1 VAIISQSVESFTMP
15 AAIEQTVM
23 TSSATESLR
32 TPRELIHWGADLFEQ
47 AGLAFGHG
55 TDNALDESAL
65 LVLHGLRIGYEQPDE
80 VLDSELGDDDRLRV
94 IELLERR
101 VASRKPAAYLVN
113 EAWFAGLSFYVDER
127 VLVPRSSIAELIEAG
142 FEPWIGRQP
151 VRDVLD
157 LCTGSGCIGIACA
170 HAFPEARID
179 IADLSADAL
188 EVAGRNIRRHGLEA
202 RVTPLESDLFAGL
215 TGRRYDIIVSNPPY
229 VPQQEVR
236 ELQAE
241 FQHEPA
247 LGLIAGADGLDIVT
261 SILVDAGK
269 HLRDDGIL
277 VVEVGHSQERLVEL
291 FPDVPFLW
299 LEFEFG
305 GEGVFLLESLQL
317 REHRETFRQAVVA
330 RGIVPENQDEVI
342 K

>member
-1 VAIISQSVESFTMP
+1 MP
-15 AAIEQTVM
+15 AVIEQNVM
-23 TSSATESLR
+23 SSSAPESLR
-32 TPRELIHWGADLFEQ
+32 TPRELIHWGADLFEH

-65 LVLHGLRIGYEQPDE
+65 LVLHGLRIGYDQPDE
-80 VLDSELGDDDRLRV
+80 VLDTPLDDEDRLRV
-94 IELLERR
+94 VELLERR

-127 VLVPRSSIAELIEAG
+127 VLVPRSPIAELIEAG
-142 FEPWIGRQP
+142 FEPWLGRQP
-151 VRDVLD
+151 VMNILD

-170 HAFPEARID
+170 CAFPDARID

-188 EVAGRNIRRHGLEA
+188 QVAGRNIQRHGLEA
-202 RVTPLESDLFAGL
+202 RVSALESDLFAGL

-241 FQHEPA
+241 FRHEPA
-247 LGLIAGADGLDIVT
+247 LGLIAGTDGLDIVT
-261 SILVDAGK
+261 SILNDADK
-269 HLRDDGIL
+269 HLREGGIL
-277 VVEVGHSQERLVEL
+277 IVEVGHSQARLVEL

-299 LEFEFG
+299 LEFAYG
-305 GEGVFLLESLQL
+305 GEGVFLLESHQL
-317 REHRETFRQAVVA
+317 HEHRETFRQAVVA
-330 RGIVPENQDEVI
+330 RGILPENQNEVTE
-342 K
+342 

>member
-1 VAIISQSVESFTMP
+1 
-15 AAIEQTVM
+15 M

-47 AGLAFGHG
+47 AGLVFGHG

-65 LVLHGLRIGYEQPDE
+65 LVLHELRIGYEQPDE
-80 VLDSELGDDDRLRV
+80 VLDTELAGADRLRV

-127 VLVPRSSIAELIEAG
+127 VLVPRSPIAELIETG

-151 VRDVLD
+151 VRNILD

-170 HAFPEARID
+170 HAFPDARID

-188 EVAGRNIRRHGLEA
+188 QVAGRNIRRHGLEA
-202 RVTPLESDLFAGL
+202 RVSPLESDLFAGL

-247 LGLIAGADGLDIVT
+247 LGLIAGTDGLDIVT
-261 SILVDAGK
+261 SILNDAGK
-269 HLRDDGIL
+269 HLHDDGVL

-291 FPDVPFLW
+291 FPDVSFLW
-299 LEFEFG
+299 LEFEYG
-305 GEGVFLLESLQL
+305 GEGVFLLESAQL
-317 REHRETFRQAVVA
+317 HEHRETFRLAVVA
-330 RGIVPENQDEVI
+330 RGILSENQDEVI
-342 K
+342 E

>member
-1 VAIISQSVESFTMP
+1 MP
-15 AAIEQTVM
+15 AVIEQTVM

-47 AGLAFGHG
+47 AGLVFGHG

-65 LVLHGLRIGYEQPDE
+65 LVLHELRIGYEQPDE
-80 VLDSELGDDDRLRV
+80 VLDSELADADRLRV

-127 VLVPRSSIAELIEAG
+127 VLVPRSPIAELIEAG

-151 VRDVLD
+151 VRNVLD
-157 LCTGSGCIGIACA
+157 LCAGSGCIGIACA
-170 HAFPEARID
+170 HAFPDARVD
-179 IADLSADAL
+179 LADLSADAL
-188 EVAGRNIRRHGLEA
+188 DVAGMNIQRHGLEA
-202 RVTPLESDLFAGL
+202 RVSPLQSDLFAGL

-236 ELQAE
+236 ELDAE

-247 LGLIAGADGLDIVT
+247 LGLAAGTDGLDIVT
-261 SILVDAGK
+261 SILNDAGK

-277 VVEVGHSQERLVEL
+277 VVEVGHSQERLAAL

-299 LEFEFG
+299 LEFEYG
-305 GEGVFLLESLQL
+305 GEGVFLLESACLH
-317 REHRETFRQAVVA
+317 EHRETFRQALVA
-330 RGIVPENQDEVI
+330 RGILSENQDEVI
-342 K
+342 E

>member
-1 VAIISQSVESFTMP
+1 MP
-15 AAIEQTVM
+15 AGIEQTVM
-23 TSSATESLR
+23 TSSRTESR
-32 TPRELIHWGADLFEQ
+32 HTPRELIRWGADLFER

-65 LVLHGLRIGYEQPDE
+65 LVLHVLRIGYEQPDE
-80 VLDSELGDDDRLRV
+80 VLDAELGDAVRRRV

-127 VLVPRSSIAELIEAG
+127 VLVPRSPIAELIEAG
-142 FEPWIGRQP
+142 FELWIGRQP
-151 VRDVLD
+151 VRNILD

-170 HAFPEARID
+170 YAFPDARID

-188 EVAGRNIRRHGLEA
+188 QVAAENIRRHGLES
-202 RVTPLESDLFAGL
+202 RVSPLESDLFAGL

-247 LGLIAGADGLDIVT
+247 LGLVAGSDGLDVVT
-261 SILVDAGK
+261 SILADAGK

-277 VVEVGHSQERLVEL
+277 VVEVGHSQQRLVEL

-299 LEFEFG
+299 LEFEYG
-305 GEGVFLLESLQL
+305 GEGVFLLESARLH
-317 REHRETFRQAVVA
+317 EHRETFRQAVVA
-330 RGIVPENQDEVI
+330 RGIVPKNQDEVI
-342 K
+342 DQ

>member
-1 VAIISQSVESFTMP
+1 MP
-15 AAIEQTVM
+15 AVIEQTVM
-23 TSSATESLR
+23 TSSATESLH

-47 AGLAFGHG
+47 AGLVFGHG

-65 LVLHGLRIGYEQPDE
+65 LVLHELRIGYEQPDE
-80 VLDSELGDDDRLRV
+80 VLDSELADADRLRV

-127 VLVPRSSIAELIEAG
+127 VLVPRSPIAELIEAG

-151 VRDVLD
+151 VRNVLD

-170 HAFPEARID
+170 HAFPDARVD
-179 IADLSADAL
+179 LADLSADAL
-188 EVAGRNIRRHGLEA
+188 DVAGMNIQRHGLEA
-202 RVTPLESDLFAGL
+202 RVSPLQSDLFAGL

-236 ELQAE
+236 ELDAE

-247 LGLIAGADGLDIVT
+247 LGLAAGTDGLDIVT
-261 SILVDAGK
+261 SILNDAGK

-277 VVEVGHSQERLVEL
+277 VVEVGHSQERLAAL

-299 LEFEFG
+299 LEFEYG
-305 GEGVFLLESLQL
+305 GEGVFLLESACLH
-317 REHRETFRQAVVA
+317 EHRETFRQAVVA
-330 RGIVPENQDEVI
+330 RGILSENQDEVI
-342 K
+342 E

>member
-1 VAIISQSVESFTMP
+1 MP
-15 AAIEQTVM
+15 AVIEQTVM

-47 AGLAFGHG
+47 AGLVFGHG

-65 LVLHGLRIGYEQPDE
+65 LVLHELRIGYEQPDE
-80 VLDSELGDDDRLRV
+80 VLDSELADADRLRV

-127 VLVPRSSIAELIEAG
+127 VLVPRSPIAELIEAG

-151 VRDVLD
+151 VRNVLD
-157 LCTGSGCIGIACA
+157 LCAGSGCIGIACA
-170 HAFPEARID
+170 HAFPDARVD
-179 IADLSADAL
+179 LADLSADAL
-188 EVAGRNIRRHGLEA
+188 DVAGMNIQRHGLEA
-202 RVTPLESDLFAGL
+202 RVSPLQSDLFAGL

-236 ELQAE
+236 ELDAE

-247 LGLIAGADGLDIVT
+247 LGLAAGTDGLDIVT
-261 SILVDAGK
+261 SILNDAGK

-277 VVEVGHSQERLVEL
+277 VVEVGHSQERLAAL

-299 LEFEFG
+299 LEFEYG
-305 GEGVFLLESLQL
+305 GEGVFLLESACLH
-317 REHRETFRQAVVA
+317 EHRETFRQAVVA
-330 RGIVPENQDEVI
+330 RGILSENQDEVI
-342 K
+342 E

>member
-1 VAIISQSVESFTMP
+1 
-15 AAIEQTVM
+15 M
-23 TSSATESLR
+23 TSSGTESLH
-32 TPRELIHWGADLFEQ
+32 TPRELIRWGADLFER

-65 LVLHGLRIGYEQPDE
+65 LVLHELQIGYGQPDE
-80 VLDSELGDDDRLRV
+80 VLDAELGDDDRLRV

-127 VLVPRSSIAELIEAG
+127 VLVPRSPIAELIEAG
-142 FEPWIGRQP
+142 FAPWIGRQP
-151 VRDVLD
+151 VRNILD

-170 HAFPEARID
+170 YAFPEARID
-179 IADLSADAL
+179 IAELSPDAL
-188 EVAGRNIRRHGLEA
+188 EVAAENIRRHGLEA
-202 RVTPLESDLFAGL
+202 RVTPVESNLFAGL
-215 TGRRYDIIVSNPPY
+215 TGRCYDIIVSNPPY
-229 VPQQEVR
+229 VPQQEVC
-236 ELQAE
+236 ELEAE

-247 LGLIAGADGLDIVT
+247 LGLIAGTDGLDIVT
-261 SILVDAGK
+261 SILADAGK
-269 HLRDDGIL
+269 HLRDEGIL

-299 LEFEFG
+299 LEFEYG
-305 GEGVFLLESLQL
+305 GEGVFLLESARLH
-317 REHRETFRQAVVA
+317 EHRETFRQAVIA

-342 K
+342 E

>member
-1 VAIISQSVESFTMP
+1 MP
-15 AAIEQTVM
+15 AVIEQTVM
-23 TSSATESLR
+23 TSSATESLH

-47 AGLAFGHG
+47 AGLVFGHG

-65 LVLHGLRIGYEQPDE
+65 LVLHELRIGYEQPDE
-80 VLDSELGDDDRLRV
+80 VLDSELADADRLRV

-127 VLVPRSSIAELIEAG
+127 VLVPRSPIAELIEAG

-151 VRDVLD
+151 VRNVLD

-170 HAFPEARID
+170 HAFPDARVD
-179 IADLSADAL
+179 LADLSADAL
-188 EVAGRNIRRHGLEA
+188 DVAGMNIQRHGLEA
-202 RVTPLESDLFAGL
+202 RVSPLQSDLFAGL

-236 ELQAE
+236 ELDAE

-247 LGLIAGADGLDIVT
+247 LGLAAGTDGLDIVT
-261 SILVDAGK
+261 SILNDAGK

-277 VVEVGHSQERLVEL
+277 VVEVGHSWERLAAL

-299 LEFEFG
+299 LEFEYG
-305 GEGVFLLESLQL
+305 GEGVFLLESACLH
-317 REHRETFRQAVVA
+317 EHRETFRQAVVA
-330 RGIVPENQDEVI
+330 RGILSENQDEVI
-342 K
+342 E

>member
-1 VAIISQSVESFTMP
+1 MP
-15 AAIEQTVM
+15 AVIEQTVM
-23 TSSATESLR
+23 TSTATESLH

-47 AGLAFGHG
+47 AGLVFGHG

-65 LVLHGLRIGYEQPDE
+65 LVLHELRIGYEQPDE
-80 VLDSELGDDDRLRV
+80 VLDTPLDDEDRLRV

-127 VLVPRSSIAELIEAG
+127 VLVPRSPIAELIEAG

-151 VRDVLD
+151 VRNVLD
-157 LCTGSGCIGIACA
+157 LCAGSGCIGIACA
-170 HAFPEARID
+170 HAFPDARVD
-179 IADLSADAL
+179 LADLSADAL
-188 EVAGRNIRRHGLEA
+188 DVAGMNIQRHGLEA
-202 RVTPLESDLFAGL
+202 RVSPLQSDLFAGL

-236 ELQAE
+236 ELDAE

-247 LGLIAGADGLDIVT
+247 LGLAAGTDGLDIVT
-261 SILVDAGK
+261 SILNDAGK

-277 VVEVGHSQERLVEL
+277 VVEVGHSQERLAAL

-299 LEFEFG
+299 LEFEYG
-305 GEGVFLLESLQL
+305 GEGVFLLESACLH
-317 REHRETFRQAVVA
+317 EHRETFRQALVA
-330 RGIVPENQDEVI
+330 RGILSENQDEVI
-342 K
+342 E

>member
-1 VAIISQSVESFTMP
+1 MP

-23 TSSATESLR
+23 TSSVTESLR

-47 AGLAFGHG
+47 AGLVFGHG

-65 LVLHGLRIGYEQPDE
+65 LVLHELRIGYEQPDE
-80 VLDSELGDDDRLRV
+80 VLDTPLDDEDRLRV

-127 VLVPRSSIAELIEAG
+127 VLVPRSPIAELIEAG

-151 VRDVLD
+151 VRNILD

-170 HAFPEARID
+170 HAFPDARVD
-179 IADLSADAL
+179 LADLSADAL
-188 EVAGRNIRRHGLEA
+188 DVAGMNIQRHGLEA
-202 RVTPLESDLFAGL
+202 RVSPLQSDLFAGL

-236 ELQAE
+236 ELEAE

-247 LGLIAGADGLDIVT
+247 LGLIAGTDGLDIVT
-261 SILVDAGK
+261 SILNDAGK

-299 LEFEFG
+299 LEFEYG

-317 REHRETFRQAVVA
+317 HEHRETFRQAVVA
-330 RGIVPENQDEVI
+330 RGIVPENQSEVI

>member
-1 VAIISQSVESFTMP
+1 
-15 AAIEQTVM
+15 M
-23 TSSATESLR
+23 TSSSAESLR

-80 VLDSELGDDDRLRV
+80 VLDTPLEDEDRLRV
-94 IELLERR
+94 IELLKRR
-101 VASRKPAAYLVN
+101 VTSRKPAAYLVN

-127 VLVPRSSIAELIEAG
+127 VLVPRSPIAELIEAG

-151 VRDVLD
+151 VRNILD

-170 HAFPEARID
+170 HAFPDAHID

-188 EVAGRNIRRHGLEA
+188 QVAGKNIRRHGLEA
-202 RVTPLESDLFAGL
+202 RVSPLESDLFAGL
-215 TGRRYDIIVSNPPY
+215 TGRRYDIIASNPPY

-236 ELQAE
+236 ELEAE

-247 LGLIAGADGLDIVT
+247 LGLAAGTDGLDIVT
-261 SILVDAGK
+261 SILNDAGK

-291 FPDVPFLW
+291 YPDVPFLW
-299 LEFEFG
+299 LEFDYG
-305 GEGVFLLESLQL
+305 GEGVFLLESAQL
-317 REHRETFRQAVVA
+317 DEHRETFRQAVVA
-330 RGIVPENQDEVI
+330 RGILSENQDEVTE
-342 K
+342 

>member
-1 VAIISQSVESFTMP
+1 MP
-15 AAIEQTVM
+15 AVIEQTVM
-23 TSSATESLR
+23 TSTATESLH

-47 AGLAFGHG
+47 AGLVFGHG

-65 LVLHGLRIGYEQPDE
+65 LVLHELRIGYEQPDE
-80 VLDSELGDDDRLRV
+80 VLDTPLDDEDRLRV
-94 IELLERR
+94 MELLERR

-127 VLVPRSSIAELIEAG
+127 VLVPRSPIAELIEAG

-151 VRDVLD
+151 VRNVLD

-170 HAFPEARID
+170 HAFPDARVD
-179 IADLSADAL
+179 LADLSADAL
-188 EVAGRNIRRHGLEA
+188 DVAGMNIQRHGLEA
-202 RVTPLESDLFAGL
+202 RVSPLQSDLFAGL

-236 ELQAE
+236 ELDAE

-247 LGLIAGADGLDIVT
+247 LGLAAGTDGLDIVT
-261 SILVDAGK
+261 SILNDAGK

-277 VVEVGHSQERLVEL
+277 VVEVGHSQERLAAL

-299 LEFEFG
+299 LEFEYG
-305 GEGVFLLESLQL
+305 GEGVFLLESACLH
-317 REHRETFRQAVVA
+317 EHRETFRQALVA
-330 RGIVPENQDEVI
+330 RGILSENQDEVI
-342 K
+342 E

>member
-1 VAIISQSVESFTMP
+1 MP
-15 AAIEQTVM
+15 AVIEQTVM
-23 TSSATESLR
+23 TSSATESLH

-47 AGLAFGHG
+47 AGLVFGHG

-65 LVLHGLRIGYEQPDE
+65 LVLHELRIGYEQPDE
-80 VLDSELGDDDRLRV
+80 VLDSELADADRLRV

-127 VLVPRSSIAELIEAG
+127 VLVPRSPIAELIEAG

-151 VRDVLD
+151 VRNVLD

-170 HAFPEARID
+170 HAFPDARVD
-179 IADLSADAL
+179 LADLSADAL
-188 EVAGRNIRRHGLEA
+188 DVAGMNIQRHGLEA
-202 RVTPLESDLFAGL
+202 RVSPLQSDLFAGL

-236 ELQAE
+236 ELDAE

-247 LGLIAGADGLDIVT
+247 LGLAAGTDGLDIVT
-261 SILVDAGK
+261 SILNDAGK

-277 VVEVGHSQERLVEL
+277 VVEVGHSQERLAAL

-299 LEFEFG
+299 LEFEYG

-317 REHRETFRQAVVA
+317 REHREIFRQAVVA
-330 RGIVPENQDEVI
+330 RGILSENQDEVI
-342 K
+342 E

>member
-1 VAIISQSVESFTMP
+1 MP
-15 AAIEQTVM
+15 AVIEQTVM

-47 AGLAFGHG
+47 AGLVFGHG

-65 LVLHGLRIGYEQPDE
+65 LVLHELRIGYEQPDE
-80 VLDSELGDDDRLRV
+80 VLDSELADADRLRV

-127 VLVPRSSIAELIEAG
+127 VLVPRSPIAELIEAG

-151 VRDVLD
+151 VRNVLD

-170 HAFPEARID
+170 HAFPDARVD
-179 IADLSADAL
+179 LADLSADAL
-188 EVAGRNIRRHGLEA
+188 DVAGMNIQRHGLEA
-202 RVTPLESDLFAGL
+202 RVSPLQSDLFAGL

-236 ELQAE
+236 ELDAE

-247 LGLIAGADGLDIVT
+247 LGPAAGTDGLDIVT
-261 SILVDAGK
+261 SILNDAGK

-277 VVEVGHSQERLVEL
+277 VVEVGHSWERLAAL

-299 LEFEFG
+299 LEFEYG
-305 GEGVFLLESLQL
+305 GEGVFLLESACLH
-317 REHRETFRQAVVA
+317 EHRETFRQALVA
-330 RGIVPENQDEVI
+330 RGILSENQDEVI
-342 K
+342 E

>member
-1 VAIISQSVESFTMP
+1 MP
-15 AAIEQTVM
+15 IGLEHAVM
-23 TSSATESLR
+23 TSSRTESLL

-47 AGLAFGHG
+47 AGLVFGHG

-65 LVLHGLRIGYEQPDE
+65 LVLYALQIGYDQPDE
-80 VLDSELGDDDRLRV
+80 VLDTELGDEDRLRV

-127 VLVPRSSIAELIEAG
+127 VLVPRSPIAELIEAG

-151 VRDVLD
+151 VRNVLD

-170 HAFPEARID
+170 YAFPDALVD
-179 IADLSADAL
+179 IADLSRDAL
-188 EVAGRNIRRHGLEA
+188 DVARKNIRRHGLEA
-202 RVTPLESDLFAGL
+202 RVTPLESNLFAGL

-236 ELQAE
+236 ELQEE

-247 LGLIAGADGLDIVT
+247 LGLIAGTDGLDIVT
-261 SILVDAGK
+261 AILNDAGK

-277 VVEVGHSQERLVEL
+277 VVEVGYSQERLVEK

-299 LEFEFG
+299 LEFEYG
-305 GEGVFLLESLQL
+305 GTGVFMLESAQL
-317 REHRETFRQAVVA
+317 HEHQETFRQAVVK
-330 RGIVPENQDEVI
+330 RGVVPVNQDEVME
-342 K
+342 

>member
-1 VAIISQSVESFTMP
+1 MP
-15 AAIEQTVM
+15 AVIEQTVM

-47 AGLAFGHG
+47 AGLVFGHG

-65 LVLHGLRIGYEQPDE
+65 LVLHELRIGYEQPDE
-80 VLDSELGDDDRLRV
+80 VLDSELADADRLRV
-94 IELLERR
+94 IELLKRR

-127 VLVPRSSIAELIEAG
+127 VLVPRSPIAELIEAG

-151 VRDVLD
+151 VRNVLD
-157 LCTGSGCIGIACA
+157 LCAGSGCIGIACA
-170 HAFPEARID
+170 HAFPDARVD
-179 IADLSADAL
+179 LADLSADAL
-188 EVAGRNIRRHGLEA
+188 DVAGMNIQRHGLEA
-202 RVTPLESDLFAGL
+202 RVSPLQSDLFAGL

-236 ELQAE
+236 ELDAE

-247 LGLIAGADGLDIVT
+247 LGLAAGTDGLDIVT
-261 SILVDAGK
+261 SILNDAGK

-277 VVEVGHSQERLVEL
+277 VVEVGHSQERLAAL

-299 LEFEFG
+299 LEFEYG
-305 GEGVFLLESLQL
+305 GEGVFLLESACLH
-317 REHRETFRQAVVA
+317 EHRETFRQALVA
-330 RGIVPENQDEVI
+330 RGILSENQDEVI
-342 K
+342 E

>member
-1 VAIISQSVESFTMP
+1 M
-15 AAIEQTVM
+15 EQTVM
-23 TSSATESLR
+23 TSSRTESLI
-32 TPRELIHWGADLFEQ
+32 TPRELIHRGADLFEQ
-47 AGLAFGHG
+47 AGLVFGHG

-65 LVLHGLRIGYEQPDE
+65 LVLHGLQIGYDQPDE
-80 VLDSELGDDDRLRV
+80 VLDTELGDDDQLRV

-127 VLVPRSSIAELIEAG
+127 VLVPRSPIAELIEAG
-142 FEPWIGRQP
+142 FEPWVGRQP
-151 VRDVLD
+151 VRNILD

-170 HAFPEARID
+170 YAFPDARVD
-179 IADLSADAL
+179 IADLSPDAL
-188 EVAGRNIRRHGLEA
+188 DVARENIRRHGLEA
-202 RVTPLESDLFAGL
+202 RVTPVESNLFAGL

-247 LGLIAGADGLDIVT
+247 LGLIAGTDGLDIVT
-261 SILVDAGK
+261 AILNDAGK

-277 VVEVGHSQERLVEL
+277 VVEVGYSQERLVEL

-299 LEFEFG
+299 LEFEYG
-305 GEGVFLLESLQL
+305 GAGVFMLESVQL
-317 REHRETFRQAVVA
+317 HEHQETFRQAVVE
-330 RGIVPENQDEVI
+330 RGIVPENQNEVI
-342 K
+342 E

>member
-1 VAIISQSVESFTMP
+1 MP
-15 AAIEQTVM
+15 AVIEQTVM
-23 TSSATESLR
+23 TSTATESLH

-47 AGLAFGHG
+47 AGLVFGHG

-65 LVLHGLRIGYEQPDE
+65 LVLHELRIGYEQPDE
-80 VLDSELGDDDRLRV
+80 VLDTPLDDEDRLRV

-127 VLVPRSSIAELIEAG
+127 VLVPRSPIAELIEAG

-151 VRDVLD
+151 VRNVLD

-170 HAFPEARID
+170 HAFPDARVD
-179 IADLSADAL
+179 LADLSADAL
-188 EVAGRNIRRHGLEA
+188 DVAGMNIQRHGLEA
-202 RVTPLESDLFAGL
+202 RVSPLQSDLFAGL

-236 ELQAE
+236 ELDAE

-247 LGLIAGADGLDIVT
+247 LGLAAGTDGLDIVT
-261 SILVDAGK
+261 SILNDAGK

-277 VVEVGHSQERLVEL
+277 VVEVGHSQERLAAL

-299 LEFEFG
+299 LEFEYG
-305 GEGVFLLESLQL
+305 GEGVFLLESACLH
-317 REHRETFRQAVVA
+317 EHRETFRQALVA
-330 RGIVPENQDEVI
+330 RGILSENQDEVI
-342 K
+342 E

>member
-1 VAIISQSVESFTMP
+1 MP
-15 AAIEQTVM
+15 AVIEQTVM

-47 AGLAFGHG
+47 AGLVFGHG

-65 LVLHGLRIGYEQPDE
+65 LVLHELRIGYEQPDE
-80 VLDSELGDDDRLRV
+80 VLDSELADADRLRV

-127 VLVPRSSIAELIEAG
+127 VLVPRSPIAELIEAG

-151 VRDVLD
+151 VRNVLD

-170 HAFPEARID
+170 HAFPDARVD
-179 IADLSADAL
+179 LADLSADAL
-188 EVAGRNIRRHGLEA
+188 DVAGMNIQRHGLEA
-202 RVTPLESDLFAGL
+202 RVSPLQSDLFAGL

-236 ELQAE
+236 ELDAE

-247 LGLIAGADGLDIVT
+247 LGLAAGTDGLDIVT
-261 SILVDAGK
+261 SILNDAGK

-277 VVEVGHSQERLVEL
+277 VVEVGHSQERLAAL

-299 LEFEFG
+299 LEFEYG
-305 GEGVFLLESLQL
+305 GEGVFLLESACLH
-317 REHRETFRQAVVA
+317 EHRETFRQAVVA
-330 RGIVPENQDEVI
+330 RGILSENQDEVI
-342 K
+342 E